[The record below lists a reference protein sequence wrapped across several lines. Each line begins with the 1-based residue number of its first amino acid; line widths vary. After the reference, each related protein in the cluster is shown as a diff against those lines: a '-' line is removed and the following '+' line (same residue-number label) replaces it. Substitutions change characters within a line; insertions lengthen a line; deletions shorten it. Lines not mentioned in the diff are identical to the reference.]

1 MGSLFSKPKVPTP
14 PPPPPP
20 ATVRDEIGGVEQV
33 PVQNPDGT
41 YTYITRRLPL
51 TAEQQAQ
58 KNEYEA
64 MRSNALAEIK
74 RLTSGSYQDDPEVK
88 AVLDDWEVQ
97 QRELLQD
104 NQSSRLT
111 REEEELARRGLS
123 SSSIAQGVR
132 RQRDLDDQDAQ
143 QQLARER
150 RLMSDS
156 VRGQKLD
163 LQNSLFQL
171 ADREQDLDTA
181 RAYQAG
187 VSSQGLAAAVNET
200 NNASLRDYY
209 ARQVTAAQNRGPG
222 LFSNVLSAAAMPLT
236 GSVAG
241 GLLTGGLLGSL
252 FGKR

>member
-1 MGSLFSKPKVPTP
+1 MGSLFSKPKIPTP

-20 ATVRDEIGGVEQV
+20 STVRDEIGGVEQV
-33 PVQNPDGT
+33 PVKNPDGT

-51 TAEQQAQ
+51 TTEQQA
-58 KNEYEA
+58 KKDEFETI
-64 MRSNALAEIK
+64 RSSALAEIK
-74 RLTSGSYQDDPEVK
+74 KLTAGSYQDDAEVK
-88 AVLDDWEVQ
+88 AVLDDWESQ
-97 QRELLQD
+97 QKELLKDGQT
-104 NQSSRLT
+104 NRTT
-111 REEEELARRGLS
+111 REEEELAKRGLA

-132 RQRDLDDQDAQ
+132 RQRTLDEQDAE

-171 ADREQDLDTA
+171 ADQEQDLDTA

-187 VSSQGLAAAVNET
+187 VSSQGLAAAVNES

-209 ARQVTAAQNRGPG
+209 ARQVTAAQSRGPS
-222 LFSNVLSAAAMPLT
+222 LFSSVLGAASMPLT

-241 GLLTGGLLGSL
+241 GLLSGGFFGSL